1 MSALL
6 NLLVTED
13 HGTSPSFTGCSSAI
27 PPNTL
32 RRHRGHCMEIQGS
45 RFWEVPGANSSGE
58 EVFARAGWWAAGAWR
73 PVLEVE
79 CLFTVLSLLWWHF
92 LGWPGSC
99 SKGSPRRE
107 HRVAKPMRLTQ
118 TLPTERA
125 LAFYQL
131 VHGTDLCTMKGR
143 LATHK

>member
-1 MSALL
+1 MSLYGVVLVVVALPGL
-6 NLLVTED
+6 
-13 HGTSPSFTGCSSAI
+13 A
-27 PPNTL
+27 
-32 RRHRGHCMEIQGS
+32 GHPTKGDGS
-45 RFWEVPGANSSGE
+45 
-58 EVFARAGWWAAGAWR
+58 
-73 PVLEVE
+73 
-79 CLFTVLSLLWWHF
+79 
-92 LGWPGSC
+92 SC

-107 HRVAKPMRLTQ
+107 HGVAKPMRLTQ